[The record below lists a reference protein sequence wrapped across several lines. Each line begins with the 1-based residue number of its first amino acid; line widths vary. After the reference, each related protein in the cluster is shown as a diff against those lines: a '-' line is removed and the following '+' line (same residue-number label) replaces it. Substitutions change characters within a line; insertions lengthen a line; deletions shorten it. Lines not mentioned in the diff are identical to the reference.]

1 MNLPVSTP
9 PVDSFRMRLDQHGQ
23 VVLEFGHGG
32 GAPAA
37 GIPADP
43 AARFVPSD
51 HIVMTPDAACHMVDG
66 LARALGR
73 PLAPIVVAAAPPP
86 RPAQVAYTAPARP
99 GARIVSIDT
108 DIDESLRRR
117 GTTPLNAPPDP
128 TGEKAAW
135 LMKAVRDMAPAS
147 YLERSFRIAPQSLQA
162 NRFLLSIGSRELPPD
177 AMARAWAICQHMGAP
192 VALKARLDDEFARAD
207 HLHFG
212 FEGEPGKVICK
223 LYLER
228 TVTGLEAARSR
239 ETGEPALQYVAFK
252 WNVERDEYFVSHYR
266 WHAGLS
272 PDAIE
277 QRLAGMCAAA
287 PPEMLDIARTV
298 VKTAAARLPPERL
311 LYLEVT
317 EEGQP
322 RHSFDLNVYDARL
335 QVRDLQSALFAMRD
349 HFDVRPGRFQVLY
362 DQIKTQ
368 RMGHLAGGIHRDG
381 QNFFNLYFGGA
392 RQA

>member
-1 MNLPVSTP
+1 MSNQAI
-9 PVDSFRMRLDQHGQ
+9 DSFRMRLDGRAG
-23 VVLEFGHGG
+23 VVLEFGQS
-32 GAPAA
+32 GAVPAT

-43 AARFVPSD
+43 AARFVTSD
-51 HIVMTPDAACHMVDG
+51 RIVLTADAARHMVDG

-73 PLAPIVVAAAPPP
+73 TLAPIPAPVAAAAPAP
-86 RPAQVAYTAPARP
+86 RPVPAPSSTAPKRP

-108 DIDESLRRR
+108 DVDESLRRR
-117 GTTPLNAPPDP
+117 GTTPRNAPPDP
-128 TGEKAAW
+128 VGEKAAW
-135 LMKAVRDMAPAS
+135 LTKAVREMAPES
-147 YLERSFRIAPQSLQA
+147 YMERSFRIAPRSLQS
-162 NRFLLSIGSRELPPD
+162 NRFLLSIGSRAMPAD
-177 AMARAWAICQHMGAP
+177 AKSRAWAICEHMGVPAG
-192 VALKARLDDEFARAD
+192 LQARFETEFLRAD

-212 FEGEPGKVICK
+212 FEGEPDKVICK
-223 LYLER
+223 LYMER

-252 WNVERDEYFVSHYR
+252 WNVEREEYFVSHYR

-272 PDAIE
+272 PVAIQERLDA
-277 QRLAGMCAAA
+277 LCATAPAA
-287 PPEMLDIARTV
+287 MREITRV
-298 VKTAAARLPPERL
+298 VVDAAAARLPPERL

-322 RHSFDLNVYDARL
+322 RNSFDLNVYDARL
-335 QVRDLQSALFAMRD
+335 LVRDLQPALFAMRD
-349 HFDVRPGRFQVLY
+349 HFDVRPGQFQLLY

-381 QNFFNLYFGGA
+381 QTFFNLYFGGA

>member
-1 MNLPVSTP
+1 MSTP
-9 PVDSFRMRLDQHGQ
+9 PVDSFRLRLDESGQ
-23 VVLEFGHGG
+23 IALEFGRT
-32 GAPAA
+32 AA
-37 GIPADP
+37 ALGPGIPADP
-43 AARFVPSD
+43 AARFRTSD
-51 HIVMTPDAACHMVDG
+51 RIVMTPDAAHHMVDG
-66 LARALGR
+66 LARVLGR
-73 PLAPIVVAAAPPP
+73 PLPSITATARPSAKAAPAP
-86 RPAQVAYTAPARP
+86 YTAPARP

-108 DIDESLRRR
+108 QVDESLRKR

-128 TGEKAAW
+128 AGEKAAW
-135 LMKAVRDMAPAS
+135 LMKAVRDMAPSS
-147 YLERSFRIAPQSLQA
+147 YMERSFRIARESLQA

-177 AMARAWAICQHMGAP
+177 ARARAWAICQHMGIP
-192 VALKARLDDEFARAD
+192 MGLQARFEDEFTRAD

-252 WNVERDEYFVSHYR
+252 WNTEREEHFVSHYH

-277 QRLAGMCAAA
+277 KRLMGLCAAA
-287 PPEMLDIARTV
+287 PPGMLDIAGAV
-298 VKTAAARLPPERL
+298 VKAAAARLPSERL

-317 EEGQP
+317 EEGQR

-335 QVRDLQSALFAMRD
+335 LVRELQATLFAMRD
-349 HFDVRPGRFQVLY
+349 HFDVRPGQFQVLY

-368 RMGHLAGGIHRDG
+368 RMGHLAGGVHRDG
-381 QNFFNLYFGGA
+381 QHFFNLYFGGA
-392 RQA
+392 RQS

>member
-1 MNLPVSTP
+1 MSPQAIDT
-9 PVDSFRMRLDQHGQ
+9 FRLRLDEHGQ
-23 VVLEFGHGG
+23 VVLEFGHA
-32 GAPAA
+32 GAGPVT

-51 HIVMTPDAACHMVDG
+51 RIVMTPDAARHMVDG
-66 LARALGR
+66 LALALGR

-86 RPAQVAYTAPARP
+86 LPAKVPYTAPARP
-99 GARIVSIDT
+99 GARIVSIET
-108 DIDESLRRR
+108 DVDESLRRR

-135 LMKAVRDMAPAS
+135 LTKAVRDMAPAS
-147 YLERSFRIAPQSLQA
+147 YMERSFRIAPKSLQA

-177 AMARAWAICQHMGAP
+177 AKARAWAICTHMGVP
-192 VALKARLDDEFARAD
+192 PGVQARFDAEFDRAD

-252 WNVERDEYFVSHYR
+252 WNTERDEYFVSHYR

-272 PDAIE
+272 PGAIE
-277 QRLAGMCAAA
+277 QRLAALCAAA
-287 PPEMLDIARTV
+287 PPAMLEIARTV
-298 VKTAAARLPPERL
+298 VDAAAARLPAERL

-335 QVRDLQSALFAMRD
+335 QVRDLQPAMFAMRD
-349 HFDVRPGRFQVLY
+349 HFEVRPGQFQVLY

-381 QNFFNLYFGGA
+381 QFFFNLYFGGA
-392 RQA
+392 RQT

>member
-73 PLAPIVVAAAPPP
+73 PLAPIVAAAAPPP
-86 RPAQVAYTAPARP
+86 RPAQVPHTASARP

>member
-32 GAPAA
+32 GATAA

-86 RPAQVAYTAPARP
+86 RPAQVPYTAPARP

>member
-23 VVLEFGHGG
+23 VVLEFGQGG
-32 GAPAA
+32 GATAA

-86 RPAQVAYTAPARP
+86 RPAQVPYTAPARP